1 MELIRRITDLLP
13 TQRGCVASVGNF
25 DGVHLGHQA
34 VCSELKRVGERL
46 GLATAVIV
54 FEPQPQEYFQPEAA
68 PPRLTRLREKYEL
81 LKAQDIDRFVCLRFD
96 QAFAELPAQAFVKQI
111 LVSGLGVRSVVAGA
125 DFRFGKGREGDYRM
139 LVALGSRYGFS
150 VVQPPVFEIAGERV
164 SSTRVRRALS
174 EGDMSRAR
182 RLLGR
187 GYAIRGRIVHGEKR
201 GHAFGFA
208 TANIELRRN
217 RSPLR
222 GIFAARVGGIGRT
235 PLPGVAYLGSRPAL
249 GGTRDLLEV
258 HIFDFSQDCYGQ
270 DVAVEFVAKLRD
282 DRRFE
287 SVETLTHQIALDA
300 KQARKLLTKS
310 APATITSHE

>member
-1 MELIRRITDLLP
+1 MEFIRRIAGLSP
-13 TQRGCVASVGNF
+13 SQRGCVASVGNF

-34 VCSELKRVGERL
+34 VCSEIKRVGERL

-54 FEPQPQEYFQPEAA
+54 FEPQPQEYFQPDAA

-81 LKAQDIDRFVCLRFD
+81 LKAREIDLFVCLRFD

-111 LVSGLGVRSVVAGA
+111 LVSGLGVRSLVAGD
-125 DFRFGKGREGDYRM
+125 DFRFGKGREGDYGM
-139 LVALGSRYGFS
+139 LVALGSRYGFN
-150 VVQPPVFEIAGERV
+150 VVQPPVFKIAGERV
-164 SSTRVRRALS
+164 SSTQVRRALA
-174 EGDMSRAR
+174 EGDMPRAR

-187 GYAIRGRIVHGEKR
+187 GYAIRGRIARGQKR

-222 GIFAARVGGIGRT
+222 GIFAARVSGLGRT
-235 PLPGVAYLGSRPAL
+235 PLPGVAYLGSKPAL

-258 HIFDFSQDCYGQ
+258 HIFDFSQDCYGK

-282 DRRFE
+282 DRCFD
-287 SVETLTHQIALDA
+287 SVEALTHQIALDA
-300 KQARKLLTKS
+300 EQARRLLKQVR
-310 APATITSHE
+310 ARDDLLV

>member
-1 MELIRRITDLLP
+1 MELIRRIAGLP
-13 TQRGCVASVGNF
+13 SRQRGCVASVGNF

-34 VCSELKRVGERL
+34 VCSEIKRVGGRL

-54 FEPQPQEYFQPEAA
+54 FEPQPQEYFQPAAA

-111 LVSGLGVRSVVAGA
+111 LVSGLGVRSVVAGD
-125 DFRFGKGREGDYRM
+125 DFRFGKGREGDYGM
-139 LVALGSRYGFS
+139 LVALGSRYGFR
-150 VVQPPVFEIAGERV
+150 VVQPPVFKIAGERV
-164 SSTRVRRALS
+164 SSTQVRRSLA
-174 EGDMSRAR
+174 EGDMAWAR

-187 GYAIRGRIVHGEKR
+187 GYAIRGRITHGQKQ
-201 GHAFGFA
+201 GHALGFA

-222 GIFAARVGGIGRT
+222 GIFAARVSGLGRT
-235 PLPGVAYLGSRPAL
+235 PLPGVAYLGCRPAL

-258 HIFDFSQDCYGQ
+258 HIFDFSQDCYGK

-287 SVETLTHQIALDA
+287 SVEALTHQIALDVE
-300 KQARKLLTKS
+300 QARRLLRQVR
-310 APATITSHE
+310 ACDDLLV